1 MIDADLGID
10 HDVFVRSGFVGGHLP
25 RFGLQ
30 LEYLYFLLH
39 ETVHR
44 AYVSHVREVVP
55 FEWQFSHPQNFSG
68 IAAGG
73 MVASPGDATAL
84 VVRLDVVHD
93 IVVGEAMVVVCVFG

>member
-10 HDVFVRSGFVGGHLP
+10 HDVFVRSGLTGGHLP

-30 LEYLYFLLH
+30 LQYLYFLLH

-55 FEWQFSHPQNFSG
+55 FEWQFSHLHYFSG
-68 IAAGG
+68 IATGG
-73 MVASPGDATAL
+73 MVASSGDTVAL
-84 VVRLDVVHD
+84 VVRLDMVHD
-93 IVVGEAMVVVCVFG
+93 IVVGEAPVVVCVFG